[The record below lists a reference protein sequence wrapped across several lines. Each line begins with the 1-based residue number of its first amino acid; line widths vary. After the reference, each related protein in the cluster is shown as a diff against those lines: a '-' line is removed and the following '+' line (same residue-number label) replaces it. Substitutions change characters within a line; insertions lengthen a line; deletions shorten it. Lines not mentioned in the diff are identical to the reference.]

1 MRYIVL
7 YAGNCPACSKVARLV
22 TNASVAGLEAR
33 SFEDPQV
40 TGPLANEGLAV
51 PDRPSLMVIGDTG
64 VQVLSGWA
72 MRRRLA
78 SVVGWRRSRTIVR
91 LLAGEWRA
99 RLTKPAAAHAPSRRG
114 VIAGILAGAAGWAM
128 ASGTANA
135 SPAAAGAPAMTPA
148 DAADAARVLKT
159 ASAQQAI
166 RTWGPAE
173 QHVLQSGGSDPVL
186 VLVHPDRDIYT
197 FIDNSPGALSG
208 NQPAAI
214 SVGMAPSA
222 EHTLRYYIL
231 DGTPLADLNLSNG
244 QATATPVPIGTG
256 GGASAEAVPQGV
268 KAAAAC
274 FSVCVTGHTDP
285 SEICFFHCAECT
297 TYIVG
302 TPAQIAQCTL
312 CIICAGKKGVMCYKA
327 CKYLL

>member
-7 YAGNCPACSKVARLV
+7 YAASCPACSKVARLV
-22 TNASVAGLEAR
+22 TSASVPGLEAR

-40 TGPLANEGLAV
+40 TGPLANAGLAV

-78 SVVGWRRSRTIVR
+78 SVVGWRRSGTIVR

-99 RLTKPAAAHAPSRRG
+99 RLTKPAPAYAPSRRG
-114 VIAGILAGAAGWAM
+114 VIGGILAGIAGWAL

-135 SPAAAGAPAMTPA
+135 SPAAAVPPPSTPA
-148 DAADAARVLKT
+148 DPADAARVLKT
-159 ASAQQAI
+159 ATAQQAI
-166 RTWGPAE
+166 RAWGPAE
-173 QHVLQSGGSDPVL
+173 QQVLQSGGSDPVL
-186 VLVHPDRDIYT
+186 VLVHPGRGIYT

-208 NQPAAI
+208 SQPAAI

-222 EHTLRYYIL
+222 EHALRYYTV
-231 DGTPLADLNLSNG
+231 DGAPLADLKVSNG
-244 QATATPVPIGTG
+244 HATATPVQVGTG
-256 GGASAEAVPQGV
+256 GGASSTVVPEGV

-274 FSVCVTGHTDP
+274 FTVCVTGHTDP
-285 SEICFFHCAECT
+285 SEVCYFHCAECV
-297 TYIVG
+297 TYTVG
-302 TPAQIAQCTL
+302 SLAQIAQCTL
-312 CIICAGKKGVMCYKA
+312 CIYCAGKKGVPCYKA